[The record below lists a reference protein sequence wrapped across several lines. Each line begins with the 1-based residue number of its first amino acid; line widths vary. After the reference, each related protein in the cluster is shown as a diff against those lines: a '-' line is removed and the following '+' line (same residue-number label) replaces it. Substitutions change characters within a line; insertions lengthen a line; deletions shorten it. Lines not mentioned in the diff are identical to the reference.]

1 MLEEPFTINKK
12 KVRELNLRL
21 IREHF
26 EKRKGQL
33 RYFGLP
39 GESMRDIL
47 LWKEFF
53 SYFCAVERGEPGEE
67 FLLQHN
73 LRLSAFKYGI
83 SDKLNLLRG
92 ELDNILLRG
101 YDDYNN
107 AVEYP
112 FDVVTLDY
120 CGGVIYKNS
129 TGQSTR
135 ASSIGELVRNQ
146 ALHDKDFLLFLTC
159 NLDNDDQGEIRKVF
173 LDIQRDLNK
182 LGVNADQ
189 AIKAYLAHPK
199 KEAQLKM
206 YVPYL
211 IRTLSAS
218 TYRCETFKPVY
229 YLGNKETHMMSF
241 SFWMERSSNY
251 AAGRPNRQSLVQ
263 LLNLPA
269 FECMDGGLRPTDFDI
284 PKVEVS

>member
-1 MLEEPFTINKK
+1 MLEEPFTVNKQ
-12 KVRELNLRL
+12 KVRELDLLL
-21 IREHF
+21 IKEYF
-26 EKRKGQL
+26 VKRKGQL

-39 GESMRDIL
+39 GEGMRDIL
-47 LWKEFF
+47 LWKDFF
-53 SYFCAVERGEPGEE
+53 SYFCAVERGEPDEE

-83 SDKLNLLRG
+83 SDKLHLLRG

-107 AVEYP
+107 VIDYP

-120 CGGVIYKNS
+120 CGGILYKNS
-129 TGQSTR
+129 SKQSVR
-135 ASSIGELVRNQ
+135 ANSIGELVRNQ
-146 ALHDKDFLLFLTC
+146 ALHNKDFLIFLTC

-173 LDIQRDLNK
+173 LELQRDLKK
-182 LGVNADQ
+182 LGVDADH
-189 AIKAYLAHPK
+189 AIKAYLEHSK
-199 KEAQLKM
+199 KEAQLKV

-218 TYRCETFKPVY
+218 TYRCETYKPVCY
-229 YLGNKETHMMSF
+229 SGNRKTHMMSF
-241 SFWMERSSNY
+241 SFWMQRSSDY

-269 FECMDGGLRPTDFDI
+269 FECVDGDLRQTDFDI
-284 PKVEVS
+284 PQVEVF

>member
-1 MLEEPFTINKK
+1 MLEEPFTVNKQ

-21 IREHF
+21 IKKHF

-39 GESMRDIL
+39 GEGMRDIL
-47 LWKEFF
+47 LWQEFF
-53 SYFCAVERGEPGEE
+53 SDFYAVERGKPGEE
-67 FLLQHN
+67 FLIQHN
-73 LRLSAFKYGI
+73 LHLSAFKYGI
-83 SDKLNLLRG
+83 SDKLHLLRG
-92 ELDNILLRG
+92 ELDDVLLQG
-101 YDDYNN
+101 YDDYSN

-120 CGGVIYKNS
+120 CGGIIYKNS
-129 TGQSTR
+129 AGQSAR
-135 ASSIGELVRNQ
+135 ANSIGELIRNQ
-146 ALHDKDFLLFLTC
+146 ALHNMDFLLFLTC
-159 NLDNDDQGEIRKVF
+159 NLDSDDQGEIRKVF

-189 AIKAYLAHPK
+189 AIKAYLAHPE
-199 KEAQLKM
+199 KEVQLKV

-211 IRTLSAS
+211 IRTLSSS
-218 TYRCETFKPVY
+218 TYRCETFKPVC
-229 YLGNKETHMMSF
+229 YLGNRGTHMMNF
-241 SFWMERSSNY
+241 SFWMEQPSKY

-269 FECMDGGLRPTDFDI
+269 FKCLDGDLSSVDFGI
-284 PKVEVS
+284 PKIEIS